1 VSAKTAVFCA
11 AALGV
16 VGLSIYLFLEVRS
29 GEPQLDRTALVAERA
44 PAHSAPLGVQAREP
58 GVVPQ
63 SSRPTRDTAA
73 VSPASV
79 DMAAPPPPSMPGAD
93 GPDERIN
100 LKLDNLME
108 LANKAYD
115 HQEFDQAAAIAMK
128 VLAQEPSN
136 VRMLRIVVSA
146 NCIQGDSAIAQ
157 AHYER
162 LPAFDRDQMRTR
174 CERYGV
180 IFKEPPP

>member
-1 VSAKTAVFCA
+1 VSVKTALFCA

-16 VGLSIYLFLEVRS
+16 VGLAVYLFLEVRS
-29 GEPQLDRTALVAERA
+29 AGPQLDRMVVVAERG
-44 PAHSAPLGVQAREP
+44 PTQSVQAREP
-58 GVVPQ
+58 GAVPQ

-73 VSPASV
+73 VSPASSDV
-79 DMAAPPPPSMPGAD
+79 AASPTPAMPAAD
-93 GPDERIN
+93 VPDERIN

-115 HQEFDQAAAIAMK
+115 HQEFDQAAAIASK
-128 VLAQEPSN
+128 VLATEPNN

-146 NCIQGDSAIAQ
+146 HCIQGDSAIAQ

-174 CERYGV
+174 CDRYGV
-180 IFKEPPP
+180 VFKEPPP